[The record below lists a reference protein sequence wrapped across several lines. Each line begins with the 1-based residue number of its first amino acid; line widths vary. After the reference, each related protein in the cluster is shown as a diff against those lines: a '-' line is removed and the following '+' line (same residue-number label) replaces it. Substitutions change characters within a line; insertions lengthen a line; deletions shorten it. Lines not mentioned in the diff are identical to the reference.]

1 MKKLSMLAFAMVVAA
16 GCGKKK
22 EEPAAA
28 EKPATPETV
37 TKPSTDTKAET
48 PAAPPAGELED
59 VKTVAA
65 DAPKECQDAYAL
77 YNRIHGC
84 NKLDMETRKTL
95 VKSWNLAVTGSIE
108 QLPKADAEQKK
119 SIIDS
124 CAKRAETGGMLAKDC
139 P

>member
-1 MKKLSMLAFAMVVAA
+1 MKKLSILAFAIVVAT

-22 EEPAAA
+22 EEPAPS
-28 EKPATPETV
+28 EKPATPETA
-37 TKPSTDTKAET
+37 TKPGNDMKTET
-48 PAAPPAGELED
+48 PAAPPVGGLED

-65 DAPKECQDAYAL
+65 GAPKECQDAYAL

-84 NKLDMETRKTL
+84 DKLDMETRKTL

-124 CAKRAETGGMLAKDC
+124 CAKMAETGGMLAKDC